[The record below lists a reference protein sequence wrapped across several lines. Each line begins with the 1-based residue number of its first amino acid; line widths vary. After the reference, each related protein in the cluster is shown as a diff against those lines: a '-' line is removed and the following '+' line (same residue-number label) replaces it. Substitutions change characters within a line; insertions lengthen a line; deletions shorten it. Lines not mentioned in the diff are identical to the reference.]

1 MVDFNY
7 SWYREEREGERGG
20 DACAHRENGLQ
31 VENAQTHNCAHRYTQ
46 TEICIFVGVVVVVIV
61 IVTHLLSTPPSREAL
76 RHSGGERRL
85 CTSATVT
92 LYFDVELRS
101 DSRPG
106 TEQNTSLGFTT
117 PPKRPSLFT
126 GMAEMLLFL
135 DKETGPG
142 GVEEEE
148 TRRGGIRVGRVG
160 GEGRGRRQRERRC
173 PVNFMQFGVL

>member
-1 MVDFNY
+1 M
-7 SWYREEREGERGG
+7 
-20 DACAHRENGLQ
+20 
-31 VENAQTHNCAHRYTQ
+31 
-46 TEICIFVGVVVVVIV
+46 VVVIV

-148 TRRGGIRVGRVG
+148 TRRGVSGLAGLEG
-160 GEGRGRRQRERRC
+160 KEGEGDRERDGAR
-173 PVNFMQFGVL
+173 

>member
-1 MVDFNY
+1 M
-7 SWYREEREGERGG
+7 
-20 DACAHRENGLQ
+20 CL
-31 VENAQTHNCAHRYTQ
+31 
-46 TEICIFVGVVVVVIV
+46 
-61 IVTHLLSTPPSREAL
+61 VTNLLSTPPSREAL
-76 RHSGGERRL
+76 RHSGGDRRL

-92 LYFDVELRS
+92 LYLDVELSS

-142 GVEEEE
+142 GAEGEEEGE
-148 TRRGGIRVGRVG
+148 G
-160 GEGRGRRQRERRC
+160 GENLRCVKRLLGRGQAGST
-173 PVNFMQFGVL
+173 P